1 MQVQEYIMLK
11 QECTTPYMPQNI
23 DGSYSTVVT
32 IFRQPAPPIFIS
44 MILLGIGV
52 VLYSS
57 ALALCTPGRLN
68 NGNYSRRG

>member
-32 IFRQPAPPIFIS
+32 IFRQPAPANFYFDDPTRYRHGL
-44 MILLGIGV
+44 ILLCFSV
-52 VLYSS
+52 MYSWQVE
-57 ALALCTPGRLN
+57 
-68 NGNYSRRG
+68 